1 MCVRCYSI
9 FQLASGR
16 IENRPERVILMTGPC
31 IEPVRVMSVLPSY
44 ITLIGKQQNFSF
56 THTIQTVND
65 CIKSLSNEYKTGQER
80 LINSYQ
86 EEAEPLL
93 FCYRVRR
100 LV

>member
-1 MCVRCYSI
+1 MCQVLFHLSI
-9 FQLASGR
+9 SQWA
-16 IENRPERVILMTGPC
+16 NRKSARTRDIDDGAVL
-31 IEPVRVMSVLPSY
+31 EPVRVMSVLPSY

-65 CIKSLSNEYKTGQER
+65 CIKSLSNEYKTGQKR